1 MTWVVV
7 MVPAPWYAIEEPI
20 PCSRCGFPGYL
31 YWQGDCWLCF
41 LCGGSSSEAVG
52 HVSAAEDD
60 EDILVKVI
68 RAKLRGRA

>member
-1 MTWVVV
+1 MTWIVV

-41 LCGGSSSEAVG
+41 LCRGISSEAN
-52 HVSAAEDD
+52 EP
-60 EDILVKVI
+60 
-68 RAKLRGRA
+68 